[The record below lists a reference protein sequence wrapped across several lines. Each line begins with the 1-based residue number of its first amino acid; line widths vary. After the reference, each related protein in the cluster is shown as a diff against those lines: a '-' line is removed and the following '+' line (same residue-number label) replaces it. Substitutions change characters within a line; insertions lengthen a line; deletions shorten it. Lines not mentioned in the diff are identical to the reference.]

1 MSALQVL
8 KIEPVPDLLLEW
20 QDSFHWHAKMTHF
33 LFSSTVKHKPAV
45 RCRVNTFI
53 ALFHYNIFCQTGCVK
68 VVFGVAQFISLSWG
82 VSSSTVK
89 RKVNNQLPLN
99 GIIRCCKSPL
109 FFSPLPVLFSLP
121 FHSGTMSICFHFFS
135 QRFVPLCGRGWTCC
149 TTREQQH
156 FALELPRKI
165 NIHHWKLN

>member
-1 MSALQVL
+1 
-8 KIEPVPDLLLEW
+8 
-20 QDSFHWHAKMTHF
+20 MTHF

-121 FHSGTMSICFHFFS
+121 FHSGTMSICFHFFLS
-135 QRFVPLCGRGWTCC
+135 VSCLYADEGGLAA
-149 TTREQQH
+149 QQESSNT
-156 FALELPRKI
+156 L
-165 NIHHWKLN
+165 HWNYPVR